1 MHQKSEFVMFYY
13 YCTADRSL
21 IIPCGLEYNM
31 CNLYIVYYTL
41 LGMYISDLN
50 IQYSDLVYIQ
60 TCTYF
65 IYIYIFLCN
74 DDASDC

>member
-1 MHQKSEFVMFYY
+1 
-13 YCTADRSL
+13 
-21 IIPCGLEYNM
+21 M

-60 TCTYF
+60 TFTYF
-65 IYIYIFLCN
+65 IYRFFFFFFFCAMMHLTVN
-74 DDASDC
+74 KR